1 MFYKSS
7 PNEAAH
13 AFLLLAWCRDGQ
25 LCLVGMDSTFRQ
37 VWNSQ
42 HPRAKTTT
50 VPDSTRIVS
59 RQHLNRGSVTLM
71 PMDVIKDEM
80 MDDVVELEDEHCFEG
95 MSSSPSNT
103 IESPE
108 TDDDNDFFFPYV
120 STRKICPQ
128 GIVLCLDLIG
138 TITVCRKYRSRTNW
152 VRCMIATDF
161 LLPSRRRTW
170 HVACVFSVVPIP
182 WRIRC
187 AFISTWF
194 SLVII
199 RSSLNYSFVS
209 KCRQATSTS
218 AWDLFKLVFN
228 WCSIKAPTNT
238 SIKDNCVSTD
248 V

>member
-1 MFYKSS
+1 M
-7 PNEAAH
+7 AH

-25 LCLVGMDSTFRQ
+25 LCLVEMDSTFRQ
-37 VWNSQ
+37 AWNNQ
-42 HPRAKTTT
+42 NPRAKTST
-50 VPDSTRIVS
+50 VSDSTRIVS

-108 TDDDNDFFFPYV
+108 TDEDNDFFFAYV
-120 STRKICPQ
+120 STRKNCPRW
-128 GIVLCLDLIG
+128 IDLCLDLIG
-138 TITVCRKYRSRTNW
+138 IITVRLKYRSRTNW

-161 LLPSRRRTW
+161 ILSSKPRTW
-170 HVACVFSVVPIP
+170 HVACVFSVVPIH

-187 AFISTWF
+187 SFVSIWF

-199 RSSLNYSFVS
+199 RSSLNYSFAS
-209 KCRQATSTS
+209 KCRQATSTNAS
-218 AWDLFKLVFN
+218 DLFKRVFN
-228 WCSIKAPTNT
+228 WCSIKVPTNT
-238 SIKDNCVSTD
+238 SIRDNCVSTD